1 MKQPEPESRYSTAQ
15 PGDEIAPSRYR
26 KLPVEIEA
34 IRWCGTNLR
43 EVIDFTGLHPS
54 ANKWTWEEY
63 CAVVAKDGFKIF
75 TLEGA
80 HMVTVGDYVIRGV
93 AGEFYA
99 CKPDIFWKTY
109 QRADTVS
116 RKEPV
121 AWRYRFHPIGVNI
134 EGVDGPWRYV
144 DTKEECNQLPVYQL
158 EPLFAAP
165 LSAQGTLPIKP
176 DKIEAESFFD
186 ITLTFHSSRERNE
199 VYAWLERQCERE
211 LTMCDSGEA
220 DKKPRLFYYEEAE
233 NCWMPAALAIE
244 ENFAE
249 EELSMLDNE
258 EVKDIRIKRIDMTDA
273 EYESMPEAP

>member
-1 MKQPEPESRYSTAQ
+1 MKQPEPASRYSTAQ

-109 QRADTVS
+109 QRADTAS
-116 RKEPV
+116 E
-121 AWRYRFHPIGVNI
+121 
-134 EGVDGPWRYV
+134 
-144 DTKEECNQLPVYQL
+144 
-158 EPLFAAP
+158 
-165 LSAQGTLPIKP
+165 QGTLPIKP